1 MKPVHKIYDKETDE
15 RSRQALPDIIQK
27 LEKLLKEKIVLTK
40 SGSLEDYKGIDA
52 KTESGKTIQFK
63 NYNYCKYNGIIY
75 SNTIVCP
82 IKNFK
87 EYVENDIDLLFSA
100 YYMDNDPSKIIQYGL
115 IEINKLKD
123 IKPDINRL
131 IYKSDHYIW
140 NYSNPEIKKKAI
152 IYKYVDEKEDECLL

>member
-15 RSRQALPDIIQK
+15 RSRQALPDISIK
-27 LEKLLKEKIVLTK
+27 LENLLKEKIEFTEH
-40 SGSLEDYKGIDA
+40 GSQEDYNGIDA
-52 KTESGKTIQFK
+52 KTESGKTIQIK
-63 NYNYCKYNGIIY
+63 NYYYCKYNGIIF

-123 IKPDINRL
+123 IKPDINKL

-140 NYSNPEIKKKAI
+140 NYSNPEIKKEAI
-152 IYKYVDEKEDECLL
+152 IHRYVDDEICLI